1 MPAEFYIFEGAMKII
16 LKQDYENLGK
26 MGEVVGVKDGFAR
39 NFLFPK
45 NIAVPATSKN
55 IRILDEEKKQS
66 EKQLARDRIQAEKLA
81 GELEN
86 VSITAKVSVGEEDRV
101 FGSVTAQTISD
112 LLGEKGHEIDKRK
125 IKLDEPIKALG
136 IYTVSLKLHSDVEAK
151 VRVWVVKE

>member
-1 MPAEFYIFEGAMKII
+1 MKII

-26 MGEVVGVKDGFAR
+26 LGEIVGVKDGFAR

-55 IRILDEEKKQS
+55 VRILEEAKKHDEKR
-66 EKQLARDRIQAEKLA
+66 LARDQIQAEKLA
-81 GELEN
+81 KELEN
-86 VSITAKVSVGEEDRV
+86 VSLTAKVSVGEEDRV
-101 FGSVTAQTISD
+101 FGSVTTQTISD
-112 LLGEKGHEIDKRK
+112 LLKEKGYEIDKRK

-136 IYTVSLKLHSDVEAK
+136 IYTISLKLHSDVEAK

>member
-1 MPAEFYIFEGAMKII
+1 MKII

-26 MGEVVGVKDGFAR
+26 LGEIVSVKDGFAR

-55 IRILDEEKKQS
+55 VRILEETKKHDEKR
-66 EKQLARDRIQAEKLA
+66 LARDQIQAEKLA
-81 GELEN
+81 NELEN
-86 VSITAKVSVGEEDRV
+86 VSLTAKVSVGEEDRV
-101 FGSVTAQTISD
+101 FGSVTTQTISD
-112 LLGEKGHEIDKRK
+112 LLKEKGYEIDKRK

-136 IYTVSLKLHSDVEAK
+136 IYTISLKLHSDVEAK